1 MFSSP
6 LSVDW
11 FLPRLPAGSF
21 PAGESKSQSASW
33 PGLGWAGSYH
43 ILVFNHHFS
52 SPVKRAGLD
61 MDGHATTSFPYCL
74 SPSYFLTEGQFCG
87 SQQYCWTLLSVVLRD
102 PVLCLEN
109 SEIVSRAAVSCYLS
123 GTTGNFTQRNYILL
137 KKNI

>member
-1 MFSSP
+1 MWTGFYP
-6 LSVDW
+6 GC
-11 FLPRLPAGSF
+11 RL
-21 PAGESKSQSASW
+21 EVSQLAKVNHNPPPGRGW
-33 PGLGWAGSYH
+33 AGLGWAGLVLH

-102 PVLCLEN
+102 LALCLEN
-109 SEIVSRAAVSCYLS
+109 SEIVSRAVVSCYLS

-137 KKNI
+137 KISKA